1 MTTCL
6 GRIASIALALA
17 SLVAS
22 AGLFGPAATASAA
35 VPLGGGAV
43 IGVGD
48 GYCTLTTIGHDN
60 TGALVGFTAA
70 HCGGLGAQV
79 RAAVRGG
86 ALGSVVGANGH
97 LDYAVIKFDPAK
109 VAAIANFAG
118 FAINGIGPDP
128 GINQPACWF
137 GAFTGNVCT
146 YFVGLPLPVPRRSL
160 WQSVQPGDDGG
171 PVTSNDLLIGMI
183 LEGYDHLGGQ
193 VEDAPWPAT
202 RVLLFSAILADLDA
216 TGGPGAGFTPVPA

>member
-6 GRIASIALALA
+6 GRITSIALALA

-22 AGLFGPAATASAA
+22 AGLFAPAATAASA

-79 RAAVRGG
+79 RAAVTGG
-86 ALGSVVGANGH
+86 RVGSVVGANGD

-109 VAAIANFAG
+109 VAAVANFAG

-128 GINQPACWF
+128 DPFQRACWF

-146 YFVGLPLPVPRRSL
+146 HFNAVALPPRRNL
-160 WQSVQPGDDGG
+160 TAEAQPGDDGG

-183 LEGYDHLGGQ
+183 VQGYEQPGARGGMFP
-193 VEDAPWPAT
+193 ET
-202 RVLLFSAILADLDA
+202 LMLLFSAILADLDA